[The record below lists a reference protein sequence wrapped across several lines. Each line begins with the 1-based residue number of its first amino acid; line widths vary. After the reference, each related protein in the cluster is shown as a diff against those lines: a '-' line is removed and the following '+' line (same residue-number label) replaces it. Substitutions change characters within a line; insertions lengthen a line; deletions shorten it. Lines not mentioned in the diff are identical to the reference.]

1 MEKMPSAS
9 NSPMTPRRR
18 QSRISNIVQNIQH
31 QDEQIQQQSSRAG
44 TTTTTGNPLLDKF
57 RHQLSVAS
65 MVQRFERDR
74 DTSSDRART
83 RAGSSPGS
91 PGREAGH
98 VVSEGLKKWPPVGAV
113 VKQVKQEKSNS
124 ANSSRSS
131 SPMSTASSKANKE
144 GIETKGGKATSRQ
157 PVNQG
162 TSKTSGGRPSVIS
175 SSKTSGSSRRSLSGS
190 VQQQT
195 NKGLRSDGP
204 TAKRSVTAPTV
215 GQLLNI
221 LKFYPESCLYKRPF

>member
-1 MEKMPSAS
+1 
-9 NSPMTPRRR
+9 
-18 QSRISNIVQNIQH
+18 
-31 QDEQIQQQSSRAG
+31 
-44 TTTTTGNPLLDKF
+44 
-57 RHQLSVAS
+57 

-113 VKQVKQEKSNS
+113 VKQVKQEKNNS

-131 SPMSTASSKANKE
+131 SPMSTASSKTNKE
-144 GIETKGGKATSRQ
+144 GIETKGGKATSKH
-157 PVNQG
+157 QG
-162 TSKTSGGRPSVIS
+162 TSKTIGGRPSVIS
-175 SSKTSGSSRRSLSGS
+175 SSKTSGTSRRSLSGS

-195 NKGLRSDGP
+195 SKGTRSDGT

-215 GQLLNI
+215 GPYF
-221 LKFYPESCLYKRPF
+221 K